1 MVVTHTLAIVMLM
14 FLQSVVG
21 NAQGIGLL
29 QIVPTNDPAT
39 GITRCT
45 INWVNN
51 VSLDQIRGI
60 NVTASIGGVQVC
72 LNNSTAAVVPSVIHP
87 GFDVNPYQ
95 RQFTGAQFTLSRGG
109 LPSSLLFSLPNP
121 KPYSAPPNTS
131 FLVLNFRALP
141 ASITTINVSGSI
153 RLENGALALFA
164 PVSLNWT
171 VSSGALIA
179 GDFVKPDGL
188 GCDLGGG
195 IGMGLLIPGVNTTK
209 VAAVAPGA
217 CFPGVA
223 SEGAVFPG
231 QYEFLNNPLY
241 ETYTITPSKVNT
253 AWKLCKHYHHYR
265 HHS

>member
-1 MVVTHTLAIVMLM
+1 MLM

-141 ASITTINVSGSI
+141 ASVCTISISGSI
-153 RLENGALALFA
+153 RFETGPLIPFPPA
-164 PVSLNWT
+164 SLIWT

-223 SEGAVFPG
+223 SKGAVFPG